1 MTQQHADF
9 AARLGHADHPG
20 LLPWAQ
26 RLEAIAPGANPY
38 VTGDALP
45 GNSPVF
51 AGREDRLHQVLAHLR
66 RADKPGSVSVLGE
79 RRMGKSSF
87 LRQVVEALAA
97 EPGLI
102 TVYATSQ
109 GWDGAAEQ
117 AFFARLHR
125 AIAAVTPGLPDA
137 RVEDW
142 SGFQGYI
149 AEAARNHRF
158 VLVIDEFERLAGNPH
173 FDAQFFAH
181 LRCLGNEPEYRCG
194 FLTASARPLKKLCD
208 GGGIAESKFWNI
220 FSTYTLGLLEPQA
233 AAALAREPLQRCKGE
248 AAQPP
253 TELTALAGAHPF
265 FLQKVLHGHVD
276 ASSHGY
282 SLDKD
287 ALRLDLHQHLEHLW
301 QARDDE
307 ERAVLLRIA
316 DGRAVEDDM
325 TLVDLRQRGLVTEEG
340 NLCCAAFRISI
351 LSFLPKGRSVK
362 AVLGDLEAGGEKTA
376 KAFDWVLDTAEKV
389 GKLVRTV
396 KGKGSNEDVE

>member
-1 MTQQHADF
+1 MTQLHADF
-9 AARLGHADHPG
+9 AARLGLADHPG

-66 RADKPGSVSVLGE
+66 RVDKPGSVSVLGE

-125 AIAAVTPGLPDA
+125 AIAAVTPELPDA
-137 RVEDW
+137 KVEDW
-142 SGFQGYI
+142 SAFQGYI
-149 AEAARNHRF
+149 AQAARNHRF

-173 FDAQFFAH
+173 FDSQFFSH

-194 FLTASARPLKKLCD
+194 FLTASARPLKELCD

-220 FSTYTLGLLEPQA
+220 FSTYTLGLLDQQA
-233 AAALAREPLQRCKGE
+233 AAALAREPLQRCLGG

-253 TELTALAGAHPF
+253 EALTALAGAHPF
-265 FLQKVLHGHVD
+265 FLQKVLHGHADSV
-276 ASSHGY
+276 SHGY

-287 ALRLDLHQHLEHLW
+287 NLRQNLHQHLEQLW
-301 QARDDE
+301 QVRDIE
-307 ERAVLLRIA
+307 EQAVLLRIVG
-316 DGRAVEDDM
+316 GREVEDDM
-325 TLVDLRQRGLVTEEG
+325 TLLDLRQQGLVTENG
-340 NLCCAAFRISI
+340 ALCCAAFCKAIPG
-351 LSFLPKGRSVK
+351 FLPKGRTIK
-362 AVLGDLEAGGEKTA
+362 TVLDDLEAGGEKAA
-376 KAFDWVLDTAEKV
+376 KVFDWLLGAAEKA
-389 GKLVRTV
+389 GKLVRTF
-396 KGKGSNEDVE
+396 KGKDEE